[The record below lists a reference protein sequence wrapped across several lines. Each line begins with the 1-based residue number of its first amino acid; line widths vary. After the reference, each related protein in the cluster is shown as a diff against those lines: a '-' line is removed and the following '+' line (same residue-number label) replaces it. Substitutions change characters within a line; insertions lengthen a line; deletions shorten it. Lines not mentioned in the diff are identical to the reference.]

1 MRARSRRRCRRP
13 SARAPRSSAR
23 ACASARASPAPPF
36 FSRLSPSCAQRLTLP
51 WHVQRHGCGE
61 HHRQRAVIASTFPTL
76 HFPPPSHPR
85 PHPSPILTRLAV
97 LCNAPSVAFP
107 GTASRPA
114 RSSRRL
120 CSLACACASA
130 RTSSRSCQVRAAV
143 GPCRLTASCHAC
155 AKAFALEPRRTDSPR
170 TLPANAALAPSSCPR
185 RRVRGSTCALSLPL
199 SLSPYSAILTD
210 HASPRLAQ
218 EPHLAAV
225 SNGRPPRASRRW
237 ARRHGRL
244 RHSDRHDES
253 VSVSFAPRSTLADT
267 PARADPAQAELN
279 DSIRRLV
286 ERFDEEARRWH
297 GIVPGAD
304 RPSVGQIQTSKSTS
318 CACLVLALATKTD
331 GGAPTQKT
339 TAPSRCGMRASSS
352 LASYTATSSLS
363 SVCRSGTSLASAS
376 RSNSAAV
383 RRFLCTVQGKPDPE
397 AHSAEPHVWTYAC
410 VEHFDKP
417 PHGSAWAL
425 SDGSNT
431 DPSEGQVVVF
441 EPAKRGPFPFSCRI
455 QDSRDN

>member
-1 MRARSRRRCRRP
+1 M
-13 SARAPRSSAR
+13 
-23 ACASARASPAPPF
+23 
-36 FSRLSPSCAQRLTLP
+36 
-51 WHVQRHGCGE
+51 
-61 HHRQRAVIASTFPTL
+61 
-76 HFPPPSHPR
+76 
-85 PHPSPILTRLAV
+85 
-97 LCNAPSVAFP
+97 
-107 GTASRPA
+107 
-114 RSSRRL
+114 L
-120 CSLACACASA
+120 CSLACACAFAQAAPSPPSPSA
-130 RTSSRSCQVRAAV
+130 R
-143 GPCRLTASCHAC
+143 GCRLGPTDRPPAILRQGVCARTAPHGLAADIAC
-155 AKAFALEPRRTDSPR
+155 ERNARAFLVLSASPGAWLR
-170 TLPANAALAPSSCPR
+170 LTLF
-185 RRVRGSTCALSLPL
+185 LPL
-199 SLSPYSAILTD
+199 SLSVHSTILTD

-225 SNGRPPRASRRW
+225 SDGRPPRASRRW

-244 RHSDRHDES
+244 QHSDRHDES
-253 VSVSFAPRSTLADT
+253 VSVSFAPRSTLVDT
-267 PARADPAQAELN
+267 PARAGPAQAELN

-297 GIVPGAD
+297 GLVPGAD

-397 AHSAEPHVWTYAC
+397 AHPAEPHVWTYAC